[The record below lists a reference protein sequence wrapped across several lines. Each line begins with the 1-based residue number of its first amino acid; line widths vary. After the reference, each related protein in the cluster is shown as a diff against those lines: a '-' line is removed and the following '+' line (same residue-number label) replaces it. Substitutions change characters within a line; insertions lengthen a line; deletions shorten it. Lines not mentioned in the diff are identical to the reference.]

1 MGCLYKDSLI
11 NLYGD
16 EAIVSYING
25 NTSDEIFEDLYVNL
39 LKDNDR
45 SKTNP
50 LYAFEN
56 FYIKYHASIK
66 DNVINKKLDEVIQSL
81 YSSISMSN
89 ISNVGALATAS
100 SFFKSTFTRQDYLKK
115 FATEEQQKDILKTK
129 QALAY
134 YATQIANKYIVYF
147 DKKMEL
153 IKNEIDYKNN
163 LDLKNTELSENAK
176 KLLINFFI
184 IQKSDS
190 PIIQE
195 IQEKYFVDLLSD
207 PYGKTDNIYEQE
219 FLVFYAINNFY
230 KTSLTD
236 RPELSFTND
245 IDEINVGGAAIGS
258 DFININISSNLN
270 GTNLDLVQTA
280 CHEVEHIIQSRK
292 VKKDI
297 KYNDLGYYYLI
308 YELNSKYPQ
317 NGNNFNQEYEINY
330 EYMEVEIDAEKV
342 ANRKLKIYI
351 EDSLFK
357 KYSLPTDKLNHRINK
372 MNENLENRRPIFI
385 SRKILDGKSVPIYH
399 YNISRLKSIVSQ
411 HSELVEEYP
420 ILESIFKKDGSLK
433 PIEELLKNKPV
444 ENKII
449 TDYILEEIYLNKLN
463 DFDLTNFTSSEK
475 TNFIN
480 NIANTFENE
489 LKKVKSIIENPDN
502 ISKQNGSDSYIDDIN
517 MIYRIVKI
525 LNLNMNVIE
534 DNNLSPNVFYQL
546 KSIINQIDAN
556 KKNVE
561 LFFRKPNV
569 HPAYMASFEHLNNS
583 LVELNK
589 KYELARYNKMII
601 MRKEYIDNN
610 NLHEVNENIIQTIL
624 SNSNF
629 EEDFLGFIIKDNLQD
644 DISVKDFIND
654 FVKNNMINGKIT
666 NFNGD
671 EISINDILNYFY
683 QSYSESKNKA
693 NDIDL
698 LSVGNTG
705 RHI

>member
-1 MGCLYKDSLI
+1 MECLYKDSLI

-16 EAIVSYING
+16 EVIVSYING

-45 SKTNP
+45 SKTNS

-66 DNVINKKLDEVIQSL
+66 DNMINKKLDEVIQSL

-89 ISNVGALATAS
+89 IPNVEALATAS

-129 QALAY
+129 QALGY

-147 DKKMEL
+147 DKKMQL
-153 IKNEIDYKNN
+153 IKNGIDYKNN
-163 LDLKNTELSENAK
+163 LDLKNTELSENEK

-245 IDEINVGGAAIGS
+245 IDEINVGGYATGS

-270 GTNLDLVQTA
+270 ETNLDLVQTA

-292 VKKDI
+292 IKKDI
-297 KYNDLGYYYLI
+297 MYNDLGYYYLI

-317 NGNNFNQEYEINY
+317 NGNNFNQEYKINY
-330 EYMEVEIDAEKV
+330 EYMEIEIDAEKV
-342 ANRKLKIYI
+342 ANSKLRIYI

-372 MNENLENRRPIFI
+372 MNENVENRRPIFI

-480 NIANTFENE
+480 NIANSFENE

-517 MIYRIVKI
+517 MINRIVKI
-525 LNLNMNVIE
+525 LIHNMNVIE

-561 LFFRKPNV
+561 LFFQKPNV
-569 HPAYMASFEHLNNS
+569 HPAYMALFEYLNNS

-589 KYELARYNKMII
+589 NYELARYNKMII

-629 EEDFLGFIIKDNLQD
+629 EKDFLGFIIKDNLQD

-654 FVKNNMINGKIT
+654 FVNNNMINRKIT

-671 EISINDILNYFY
+671 EISINDVLNYFY

-693 NDIDL
+693 NDIDS